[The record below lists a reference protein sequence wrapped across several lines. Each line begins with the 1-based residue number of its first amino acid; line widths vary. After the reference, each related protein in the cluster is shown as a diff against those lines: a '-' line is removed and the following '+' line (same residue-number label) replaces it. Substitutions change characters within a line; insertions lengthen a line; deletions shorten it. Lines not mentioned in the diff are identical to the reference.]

1 MVVKFSFR
9 KKIKFFSAKIK
20 NPCRQISLLIIG
32 NVKIFPKIV
41 FKEITMT
48 LNSMKKLLENHEK
61 EIEKLIEF
69 RIAQAKAEWLEG
81 NRRLEQL
88 IQDAAYRETVLAE
101 ENSELKQRLKE
112 ARSYKDYYSELLDDA
127 KAIELDLHKKC
138 ADYHVRQKELEDEL
152 LQLKSNPQLANG
164 DGIKDA
170 KIDLVRL
177 TNQIHAAKTE
187 LARLKKEIH
196 ELKV

>member
-112 ARSYKDYYSELLDDA
+112 ARSYKDYYSKLLDDA